1 MASTAASAA
10 RTQAKPIL
18 SATFAEARRR
28 ALNLYRAWYREVGS
42 LFIRTFSHGK
52 PSLFEQIPHMI
63 ETYALDMPVRMA
75 RHRLREEFVRNSHV
89 RDPRVI
95 DMLVVKA
102 RAISISFY
110 VARERF
116 RRVKWNWRR
125 LTTCGSKR
133 LTSCGTFARA
143 KRRRKETFCPSFTT
157 VMSSDRAKVRLVCA
171 LYRPC

>member
-28 ALNLYRAWYREVGS
+28 ALNLYRAWYRE
-42 LFIRTFSHGK
+42 
-52 PSLFEQIPHMI
+52 IPHMI

-95 DMLVVKA
+95 DMLVVKGKMELEETHNVWKQKTHVMRYFRESEA
-102 RAISISFY
+102 PPKRDFLSKFY
-110 VARERF
+110 DGYEQ
-116 RRVKWNWRR
+116 
-125 LTTCGSKR
+125 
-133 LTSCGTFARA
+133 
-143 KRRRKETFCPSFTT
+143 
-157 VMSSDRAKVRLVCA
+157 
-171 LYRPC
+171 